1 MKNATLVRKGSK
13 MIRMECDSCEKLL
26 GDDEACYTLSL
37 KGTKEDSV
45 VRPLHMDLC
54 PRCARKY
61 LKAIQEPLN
70 V

>member
-1 MKNATLVRKGSK
+1 

-54 PRCARKY
+54 PRCARRY
-61 LKAIQEPLN
+61 LKVLKEP